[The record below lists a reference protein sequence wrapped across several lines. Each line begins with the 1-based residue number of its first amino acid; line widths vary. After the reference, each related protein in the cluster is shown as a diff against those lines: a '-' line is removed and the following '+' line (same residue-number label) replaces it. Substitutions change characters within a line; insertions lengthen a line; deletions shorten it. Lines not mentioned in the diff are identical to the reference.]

1 MKTITREEF
10 KKAAFNIMKEAVDAA
25 AKENDLTNG
34 AILQVVGTS
43 FLAKMDKM
51 LFGEED

>member
-10 KKAAFNIMKEAVDAA
+10 KKAVFDVLEEIADITEGKS
-25 AKENDLTNG
+25 DLTSG
-34 AILQVVGTS
+34 AVFQLVGLTI
-43 FLAKMDKM
+43 MTRVDKV

>member
-10 KKAAFNIMKEAVDAA
+10 KKAAFNIMKEGADAA

-34 AILQVVGTS
+34 AILQLVTS
-43 FLAKMDKM
+43 AVLASMEKK

>member
-10 KKAAFNIMKEAVDAA
+10 KKAAFNIMKECAEAA

-34 AILQVVGTS
+34 AISQVVGS
-43 FLAKMDKM
+43 AILVRMDEI

>member
-10 KKAAFNIMKEAVDAA
+10 KKAVFKVLAEIADMAEGKS
-25 AKENDLTNG
+25 DLTSG
-34 AILQVVGTS
+34 AVMQLVGLTIMS
-43 FLAKMDKM
+43 RVDKE